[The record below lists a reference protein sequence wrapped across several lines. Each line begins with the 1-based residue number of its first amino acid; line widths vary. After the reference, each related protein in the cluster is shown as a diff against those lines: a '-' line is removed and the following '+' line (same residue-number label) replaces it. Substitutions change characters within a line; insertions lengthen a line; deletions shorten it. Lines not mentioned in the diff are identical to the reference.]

1 MHHLSWMPRRE
12 GTVKFLSSR
21 CQDLVRFFALLRIK
35 PHAPPLV
42 RVPVNSFEF
51 HSCERTPQV
60 EYLLRLLRH
69 RMACHPTPSIHR
81 LRRGLPGY
89 LILFAPHAFEP
100 QRQLPSSK
108 PPSPLV
114 FLLISTHF
122 TATLGIPLTSPAL
135 QKNSFQ
141 SSPGL
146 SPGFHSRLA
155 SPSTLPLHPVNPD
168 NACTIRITAAAGT
181 YLAGAS

>member
-1 MHHLSWMPRRE
+1 MHHLSPMPRRE
-12 GTVKFLSSR
+12 CPVTDTSLG

-60 EYLLRLLRH
+60 DYLLRLLRH
-69 RMACHPTPSIHR
+69 RRFNPPTPSNHR
-81 LRRGLPGY
+81 LPRGLPGY

-100 QRQLPSSK
+100 QRQLQSSK

-135 QKNSFQ
+135 
-141 SSPGL
+141 
-146 SPGFHSRLA
+146 
-155 SPSTLPLHPVNPD
+155 
-168 NACTIRITAAAGT
+168 
-181 YLAGAS
+181 